1 MAYGK
6 ENYQWDLGIERV
18 DKNFKILIL
27 LPATPVFRRYGFS
40 TPNHFQ
46 AAIQYFKEASIERK
60 LLQMAKVY
68 MDEADFD
75 DSDTWFH
82 DGQDDELKE
91 QEVKLE
97 VSVTILDSVR
107 SKQQSSPI
115 TLTCID

>member
-1 MAYGK
+1 
-6 ENYQWDLGIERV
+6 
-18 DKNFKILIL
+18 
-27 LPATPVFRRYGFS
+27 
-40 TPNHFQ
+40 
-46 AAIQYFKEASIERK
+46 
-60 LLQMAKVY
+60 

-82 DGQDDELKE
+82 DGQDDEPKE